1 MVCWHVRADQPG
13 QFFNEKICNCPGCG
27 YCWRKEA
34 DPDYPD
40 AGLFKCYQHSKTA
53 TRKPNPLR
61 ARCRGCEKTPCCG
74 CAAVL
79 KYNNESQVAAMLES
93 RRNPGDETYPRMHPD
108 APPRE
113 GILLNQKGDPPRQP
127 PPPPRGSVSASSS
140 INNSNQPDLSG
151 RIEQLERLVA
161 EQGQTIAQLQRDVR
175 HERECR
181 HRRRQRLER
190 KSSEETA

>member
-1 MVCWHVRADQPG
+1 MVCWHVRADHPG
-13 QFFNEKICNCPGCG
+13 QHFNKELCNCPGCG
-27 YCWRKEA
+27 YCWIRE

-40 AGLFKCYQHSKTA
+40 AGKFKCYQHSKRK
-53 TRKPNPLR
+53 TRHGNPLL
-61 ARCRGCEKTPCCG
+61 ARCRGGESGPCGG
-74 CAAVL
+74 CPAVL
-79 KYNNESQVAAMLES
+79 KYNNESQVAEMLKS
-93 RRNPGDETYPRMHPD
+93 KRDPGDSNYPRMHPD

-113 GILLNQKGDPPRQP
+113 GIHLNQRGDPPPQP
-127 PPPPRGSVSASSS
+127 PPPPRGSGSASSS